1 MFKGEFL
8 RMVTGNL
15 QKLKELVRPI
25 EIARMVGFPAIF
37 ARIFRRKSGD

>member
-15 QKLKELVRPI
+15 QKLKELVRP
-25 EIARMVGFPAIF
+25 MVGFPAIF